1 MALINSK
8 LAVTIVMVIG
18 VTGLFLT
25 LLASGVLI
33 STKTITSSGTVVSVN
48 VGIYLDNA
56 CQQPVTSLNWG
67 SISPRSSAT
76 LVVYVKNTGTT
87 LITLSMMKTN
97 WNPASANGPIT
108 VTWNREGATLTAN
121 QVAAATLTLSVSPSI
136 SGVTTFSFDVII
148 TGTG

>member
-1 MALINSK
+1 MCTLTLIIRVFHSEAWGKMALINSK

-97 WNPASANGPIT
+97 W
-108 VTWNREGATLTAN
+108 
-121 QVAAATLTLSVSPSI
+121 
-136 SGVTTFSFDVII
+136 
-148 TGTG
+148 

>member
-1 MALINSK
+1 MCTLTLIIRVFHSEAWGKMALINSK

-56 CQQPVTSLNWG
+56 CQQ
-67 SISPRSSAT
+67 
-76 LVVYVKNTGTT
+76 
-87 LITLSMMKTN
+87 
-97 WNPASANGPIT
+97 T